1 MIPNTDEMEPGTF
14 KDRILVGADPHQIIE
29 GTILAGYANQ
39 AQRAVIFIRP
49 SYELEAEILEGEF
62 AKLREANLLG
72 TDILGSGFD
81 FDITLHRSAGRYICG
96 EASAQVK
103 AIQGERPRPDKESHM
118 TDSGLWGRPTIVNN
132 VETLACLP
140 HILRHGAEWFKGLA
154 LTPGGDGTKL
164 FGVSGMVNKPDC
176 YETPMGTP
184 LREIIFEHAGG
195 MKGGREFK
203 ACLTGGAST
212 KLLPAQHLD
221 VAMDFESLAKIGHRL
236 GTGAIIVFDQGA
248 CLVSAC
254 LNLLTFFARESCGWC
269 TPCREGLPYMRHLLL
284 RIELGDADEGCV
296 KRLREMAHYIDHSY
310 CAFAP
315 GAAARYWACWNISRT
330 KCWSIFPRVVAPT
343 RAFEVIAIM
352 PRLTIDHRAIEV
364 PKGTKVIQAAEQLG
378 IYIPRFCFHEA
389 LGAVGACRMCAVMFL
404 DGPVKG
410 LEMSC
415 MTEAREGMVVSTDHP
430 EAQDFRRQ
438 VIEWLML
445 NHPHDC
451 PVCDEGGQCLLQ
463 DMTVSSGHGIRRY
476 EGDKRTFRDQDL
488 GPFVSHEMN
497 RCIHCWRCRRF
508 YQEYAGYRDLGAMQ
522 IGRRTYFGR
531 QRSGV
536 WRAPLRATS
545 WTYAPPA
552 CTPTS
557 PRASRAAT
565 GTFPAPPRCAPIAPW
580 AAPSR

>member
-1 MIPNTDEMEPGTF
+1 MSEQVLLQNRRPDRPATLEEYRASGGYEALAKVLGKAKPRDLTKMVLDSGLKGRGGAGFPTGRKWSFLREDAPHPRYVIPNTDEMEPGTF

-315 GAAARYWACWNISRT
+315 GAAAPVLGLLEYFEDEVLEHISQG
-330 KCWSIFPRVVAPT
+330 CCPY
-343 RAFEVIAIM
+343 
-352 PRLTIDHRAIEV
+352 
-364 PKGTKVIQAAEQLG
+364 KGV
-378 IYIPRFCFHEA
+378 
-389 LGAVGACRMCAVMFL
+389 
-404 DGPVKG
+404 
-410 LEMSC
+410 
-415 MTEAREGMVVSTDHP
+415 
-430 EAQDFRRQ
+430 
-438 VIEWLML
+438 
-445 NHPHDC
+445 
-451 PVCDEGGQCLLQ
+451 
-463 DMTVSSGHGIRRY
+463 
-476 EGDKRTFRDQDL
+476 
-488 GPFVSHEMN
+488 
-497 RCIHCWRCRRF
+497 
-508 YQEYAGYRDLGAMQ
+508 
-522 IGRRTYFGR
+522 
-531 QRSGV
+531 
-536 WRAPLRATS
+536 
-545 WTYAPPA
+545 
-552 CTPTS
+552 
-557 PRASRAAT
+557 
-565 GTFPAPPRCAPIAPW
+565 
-580 AAPSR
+580 